1 MLSSLSFDRYIELCN
16 HYRNQDREQFPHYAQ
31 EIPYASPLRLISPPA
46 PKLAITNLSP
56 TSNYRFVLVHN
67 II

>member
-1 MLSSLSFDRYIELCN
+1 MLSSLSFDKYIEMCN
-16 HYRNQDREQFPHYAQ
+16 HYHNQNREKFPHYPQ
-31 EIPYASPLRLISPPA
+31 EIPYASPLRLIFPSA

-56 TSNYRFVLVHN
+56 ASNYHFVLVHN